1 MAIKSKTK
9 EHILERNHFLVVG
22 VPSHFLKLGIWKC
35 IEELILERNHFI
47 VISVP
52 SDFLPLEILRFN
64 KEHIVVKTHFPV
76 ISVPSS
82 FLFLAT
88 WRCTDVLV
96 RNYFPVIS
104 VQNHF
109 LHLVIWKCI
118 KEFILT
124 TIGEICWDTNATATI
139 PITTIIN
146 TAGFFCYN
154 FGI

>member
-1 MAIKSKTK
+1 M
-9 EHILERNHFLVVG
+9 VG

-52 SDFLPLEILRFN
+52 SDFLPLDILRFI
-64 KEHIVVKTHFPV
+64 KEHIVVKNHFLV

-82 FLFLAT
+82 FLYLAT

-104 VQNHF
+104 VQSHF
-109 LHLVIWKCI
+109 LHLVIWRCI

-124 TIGEICWDTNATATI
+124 TIGEICWDTHTTATI
-139 PITTIIN
+139 PITTINN
-146 TAGFFCYN
+146 TAVFCYN